1 VLYSNNE
8 SETACSPLINSWAR
22 TCFKL
27 NGAHGRSSFIA
38 ADTPAV
44 TKEILMQM
52 DDGFRLEEGNAA

>member
-8 SETACSPLINSWAR
+8 SETACNPFINSLAR

-27 NGAHGRSSFIA
+27 NGAHGRSSFNA

-44 TKEILMQM
+44 TKEMPMQM
-52 DDGFRLEEGNAA
+52 DNGFRMGDGNAA